1 MIKDHDDMHRVLG
14 LCKNQPSD
22 SDLLNCASVLKDS
35 KKIND
40 KGKKCVC
47 FFCKCVCI
55 SKMIIYK
62 LLAMNFSFI
71 NLEHFCFFLLTSF
84 NLI

>member
-14 LCKNQPSD
+14 LSKNQPSD

-47 FFCKCVCI
+47 FF
-55 SKMIIYK
+55 
-62 LLAMNFSFI
+62 L
-71 NLEHFCFFLLTSF
+71 
-84 NLI
+84 